1 MVPHGAGQPDDEP
14 EQAAPAPAE
23 AAGWQPLDL
32 VTGTLGVLLVIAA
45 LLGLAAALWPAELAS
60 AATPD
65 GPRVPWWVL
74 AVMFGL
80 VELFVLHVQVRREA
94 QTVSICEI
102 PLVLGLFFASPGALI
117 LGRLVGPA
125 LVFAFHRRQV
135 PIKLGYNLALLCA
148 NSVLALAV
156 FAAFHLGARQHGV
169 STWLATYAAVAA
181 AGALDAVAT
190 TVAIAA
196 YERTLNW
203 LDLAREPL
211 LEAARAIAVGTLA
224 LVAVY
229 ALAVDG
235 GAAVP
240 LVGSALIVLVAYRA
254 YARLN
259 GRHLSLERLYR
270 FSQAVSSNPEVQ
282 EVIRNVLTEARE
294 LLRAE
299 RADIVFLSADDQGPA
314 VRMLLTPDGRLVR
327 SEVAGLAAP
336 GSMALR
342 VLEQGTPMLLPH
354 GSREPAKREHLAASG
369 LRDAIIAPL
378 KGDSG
383 VVALVTVAD
392 RLGDV
397 RTFDSNDVR
406 LLETLIN
413 HAGVALQNSQL
424 LDRLRHDAL
433 HDALTGLPNRA
444 FIQRA
449 LVEALRTPWRP
460 GPTSTAV
467 MILDLDR
474 FKEVNDT
481 LGHQYGD
488 MLLVEVARRLDEAA
502 GSEAVVAR
510 LGGDEFAIVVPRA
523 GSEGEVMRCA
533 RSLLTALTRPVD
545 LDGHQV
551 EVGGSIGVALAP
563 EHGTETSTIF
573 KRADLA
579 MYDAKTSKAGIRV
592 FHPGISG
599 IDPGR
604 LALIGELRTA
614 IAQRQLHLLVQ
625 PKVRLDTM
633 AVDSVEV
640 LVRWAHPV
648 HGLLTAGDFVPDS
661 ERSGLIGPLMRFVLR
676 EAILA
681 CSTWRAAGRDLG
693 VAVNVSA
700 GSLVDPLL
708 AVDLG
713 ALLREHDVPPEL
725 LTFEIS
731 ETSVLID
738 PSRTIGLLEQLDAMD
753 VRLSIDDFGTGYSS
767 LAYLKRLPVHEV
779 KIDRSF
785 VTNMCND
792 DDDAK
797 IVRSII
803 DLAGNLSLQ
812 VVAEGVENEATTRML
827 RELGCGSAQGW
838 HLGRPMPVDRLLPWL
853 LARETAHGPG
863 RPVVAQPATS
873 TG

>member
-125 LVFAFHRRQV
+125 LVFALHRRQV

-282 EVIRNVLTEARE
+282 EVILNVLTEARE
-294 LLRAE
+294 LLRVE

-314 VRMLLTPDGRLVR
+314 VRMLLTPDGRLVS

-354 GSREPAKREHLAASG
+354 GSREPAKREHLAATG

-383 VVALVTVAD
+383 VVALVTVAGA
-392 RLGDV
+392 LG
-397 RTFDSNDVR
+397 
-406 LLETLIN
+406 
-413 HAGVALQNSQL
+413 
-424 LDRLRHDAL
+424 
-433 HDALTGLPNRA
+433 
-444 FIQRA
+444 
-449 LVEALRTPWRP
+449 VE
-460 GPTSTAV
+460 GPTATLAGQIV
-467 MILDLDR
+467 MEGFLHIRLPAW
-474 FKEVNDT
+474 
-481 LGHQYGD
+481 
-488 MLLVEVARRLDEAA
+488 ARRLVTR
-502 GSEAVVAR
+502 AV
-510 LGGDEFAIVVPRA
+510 AIVPVLVVTA
-523 GSEGEVMRCA
+523 AYGEK
-533 RSLLTALTRPVD
+533 
-545 LDGHQV
+545 
-551 EVGGSIGVALAP
+551 
-563 EHGTETSTIF
+563 GT
-573 KRADLA
+573 ADLL
-579 MYDAKTSKAGIRV
+579 V
-592 FHPGISG
+592 FSQVVLSMQLPFG
-599 IDPGR
+599 DP
-604 LALIGELRTA
+604 
-614 IAQRQLHLLVQ
+614 
-625 PKVRLDTM
+625 
-633 AVDSVEV
+633 
-640 LVRWAHPV
+640 
-648 HGLLTAGDFVPDS
+648 
-661 ERSGLIGPLMRFVLR
+661 
-676 EAILA
+676 
-681 CSTWRAAGRDLG
+681 
-693 VAVNVSA
+693 A
-700 GSLVDPLL
+700 GSLC
-708 AVDLG
+708 
-713 ALLREHDVPPEL
+713 LRPPAHGQLHD
-725 LTFEIS
+725 
-731 ETSVLID
+731 
-738 PSRTIGLLEQLDAMD
+738 
-753 VRLSIDDFGTGYSS
+753 
-767 LAYLKRLPVHEV
+767 
-779 KIDRSF
+779 
-785 VTNMCND
+785 C
-792 DDDAK
+792 
-797 IVRSII
+797 
-803 DLAGNLSLQ
+803 
-812 VVAEGVENEATTRML
+812 
-827 RELGCGSAQGW
+827 
-838 HLGRPMPVDRLLPWL
+838 PVDDGARLVGDRGDCR
-853 LARETAHGPG
+853 AEREVAG
-863 RPVVAQPATS
+863 RYGAGRLRIGHPRQPAS
-873 TG
+873 MLWPASWPCCRW